1 MKILLI
7 QPSQERGLG
16 FRSLAVVEPL
26 GLESVAGNLPEH
38 SAKILDLR
46 IENHLARVLKDFQPD
61 FCGITCSFTI
71 DVYQALEIAS
81 TVKRWKAGVPVF
93 VGGHHASLSPE
104 DFYCSDIDGVS
115 VGEGEK
121 VIRDLVQA
129 HEKGQDWKGIPGLV
143 LNQPSGPYY
152 TPKRPMVENL
162 DELPIPARHLTRNY
176 RKHYYLGFQ
185 KPFSIMETA
194 RGCAYRCDFCS
205 VWKFFNGK
213 CRMKSPEKVI
223 QEIKTIPEKYVFLAD
238 DNFLQSVPRAERIA
252 HLLMENRIKKRLTFQ
267 ARSDAIVRHPG
278 IVPLLRKA
286 GFWKVFIG
294 FEKIDEEAMSQ
305 LNKHNSIENNE
316 EALKVLRAH
325 GMEVIAAFIIDPS
338 FQMQDFQRLRQ
349 YILDRR
355 LYSPSLTI
363 LTPLPGT
370 DLFARVKEKLVTSN
384 YELYDYVHAVLP
396 TKLKLADFY
405 REFTELYKTGYAWSQ
420 IGWEGAAALL
430 RHTFTIS
437 HLISMKRA
445 AWDSVD
451 PANYMAGHERQAVP
465 LKATQGRAGFSGCGQ
480 YRNR

>member
-1 MKILLI
+1 MKILLM

-26 GLESVAGNLPEH
+26 GLESIAANLPEH
-38 SAKILDLR
+38 NVKILDLR
-46 IENHLARVLKDFQPD
+46 IENRLPRVLEEFQPD
-61 FCGITCSFTI
+61 FCGINCSFTI
-71 DVYQALEIAS
+71 DVYQAREMAATIR
-81 TVKRWKAGVPVF
+81 KWNPRVPVF

-104 DFYCSDIDGVS
+104 DFYCSDIDGVA
-115 VGEGEK
+115 VGEGEA
-121 VIRDLVQA
+121 VIRDLVRA
-129 HEKGQDWKGIPGLV
+129 CEEGQDLKTISGLV
-143 LNQPSGPYY
+143 VNDPSGPFC
-152 TPKRPMVENL
+152 TPERPMGENL
-162 DELPIPARHLTRNY
+162 DEIPIPARNLTRHY

-185 KPFSIMETA
+185 KPFCIMETA

-213 CRMKSPEKVI
+213 CRMKSPERVL
-223 QEIKTIPEKYVFLAD
+223 EEVRTIPEKYIFLAD
-238 DNFLQSVPRAERIA
+238 DNFLQSVPRAKRIA
-252 HLLMENRIKKRLTFQ
+252 QLLIDTRIKKHFTFQ
-267 ARSDAIVRHPG
+267 ARSDAIVRHPEV
-278 IVPLLRKA
+278 IPLLRKA

-305 LNKHNSIENNE
+305 LNKHNTVQNNE

-338 FQMQDFQRLRQ
+338 FQKQDFQRLRQ
-349 YILDRR
+349 YILDRK

-370 DLFARVKEKLVTSN
+370 DLFARVKEKLVTTN
-384 YELYDYVHAVLP
+384 YELFDYVHAVLP

-420 IGWEGAAALL
+420 IGWEGAAAIL

-445 AWDSVD
+445 AWDSVN
-451 PANYMAGHERQAVP
+451 PINYLAGHEREAVP
-465 LKATQGRAGFSGCGQ
+465 LKVNQGWAGLSGCGQ
-480 YRNR
+480 